1 LLVANGIRL
10 LAPLHDAVLIEAP
23 VHLIEEHTELTR
35 QILGRASADIL
46 AVSVRPV

>member
-1 LLVANGIRL
+1 MVANGIRL